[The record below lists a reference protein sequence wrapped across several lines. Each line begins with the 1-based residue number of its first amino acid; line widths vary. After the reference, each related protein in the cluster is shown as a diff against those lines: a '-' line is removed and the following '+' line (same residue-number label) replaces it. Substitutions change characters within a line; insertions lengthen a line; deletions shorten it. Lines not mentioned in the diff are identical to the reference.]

1 MKSLFPVFKDVIH
14 GSMQFSEATVTM
26 RQADMLCSVV
36 FTGSLYRQGTGLLRL
51 NTGNSAENNTYY
63 CYVS

>member
-36 FTGSLYRQGTGLLRL
+36 FTGSL
-51 NTGNSAENNTYY
+51 
-63 CYVS
+63 